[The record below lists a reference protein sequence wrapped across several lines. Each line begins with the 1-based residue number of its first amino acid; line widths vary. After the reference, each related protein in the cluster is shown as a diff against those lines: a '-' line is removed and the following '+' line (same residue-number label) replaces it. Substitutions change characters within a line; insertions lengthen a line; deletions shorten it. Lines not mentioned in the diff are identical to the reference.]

1 MMFMNMLAAAMAWA
15 LPLYGCLSNLAL
27 EVRIYSKVGAC
38 SVEVLRTKSSAIG
51 NMKLDN

>member
-27 EVRIYSKVGAC
+27 EVRIYSKVGAA
-38 SVEVLRTKSSAIG
+38 VWKSQGQNLVQLAT
-51 NMKLDN
+51 

>member
-27 EVRIYSKVGAC
+27 EVRIYSKVGAAMW
-38 SVEVLRTKSSAIG
+38 KS
-51 NMKLDN
+51 